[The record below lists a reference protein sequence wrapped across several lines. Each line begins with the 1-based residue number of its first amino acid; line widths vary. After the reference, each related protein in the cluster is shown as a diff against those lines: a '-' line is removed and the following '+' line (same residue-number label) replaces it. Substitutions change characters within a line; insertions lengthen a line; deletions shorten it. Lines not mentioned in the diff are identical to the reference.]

1 MSDQTWTLVRAT
13 YSEIPL
19 DWAGY
24 IHIFEEHGVK
34 GTVQTDRPIT
44 LGGYLFQGTG
54 VEALSQSLLE
64 GGAEKVETFIVAE
77 EDWDATW
84 KKFFHTTR
92 IGKAIVIRPEWE
104 LSDLQPGDIEIVL
117 DPGQAFGTGDHPTT
131 RMCLELLEVADL
143 AGKSVA
149 DIGCGSGI
157 LSVAAKKLGAARVIG
172 VDNDQPSVDASIE
185 NAERNQVTYD
195 VLNANGFSG
204 LGGEKFDVVVSNI
217 ISATLIRVAPDAATT
232 VKEGGQWCVSG
243 IIQANW
249 PEVRQCIEMQGFSLL
264 EERQE
269 GDWIA
274 ALFQR

>member
-13 YSEIPL
+13 YPEIPD
-19 DWAGY
+19 DWAPY
-24 IHIFEEHGVK
+24 IQIFEDHGVA
-34 GTVQTDRPIT
+34 GTVQTDRPVT
-44 LGGYLFQGTG
+44 LGGYLYKG
-54 VEALSQSLLE
+54 VGVQELSTALIQ
-64 GGAEKVETFIVAE
+64 GGAETVMTFEVAE

-92 IGKAIVIRPEWE
+92 IGKRIVIRPEWE
-104 LSDLQPGDIEIVL
+104 VSDLKPGELEIVL

-143 AGKSVA
+143 HGKSVA

-157 LSVAAKKLGAARVIG
+157 LSVAAKKLGASRVIG
-172 VDNDQPSVDASIE
+172 IDNDQPSVDASLE
-185 NAERNQVTYD
+185 NADRNGVTYE
-195 VLNANGFSG
+195 VINANGFEG
-204 LGGEKFDVVVSNI
+204 LDGEQFDVVVSNI
-217 ISATLIRVAPDAATT
+217 ISATLIRVAPDAAKT
-232 VKEGGQWCVSG
+232 VKPGGTWCVSG

-249 PEVRQCIEMQGFSLL
+249 PEVRTSIEAQGFTYQ

>member
-1 MSDQTWTLVRAT
+1 MSDQTWTLVRAS
-13 YSEIPL
+13 YPEIPE
-19 DWAGY
+19 DWASY
-24 IHIFEEHGVK
+24 IQIFEDHGVA
-34 GTVQTDRPIT
+34 GTVQTDRPVT
-44 LGGYLFQGTG
+44 LGGYLYQGTG
-54 VEALSQSLLE
+54 VEELSNALMS
-64 GGAEKVETFIVAE
+64 GGAEKVETFVVAE

-92 IGKAIVIRPEWE
+92 IGKHIVIRPEWE
-104 LSDLQPGDIEIVL
+104 VSDLKPGELEIVL

-143 AGKSVA
+143 HGKSVA

-157 LSVAAKKLGAARVIG
+157 LSVAAKKLGASRVIG
-172 VDNDQPSVDASIE
+172 IDNDQPSVDASLE
-185 NAERNQVTYD
+185 NSVRNGVTYE
-195 VLNANGFSG
+195 VINANGFAG
-204 LGGEKFDVVVSNI
+204 LDGEQFDVVVSNI
-217 ISATLIRVAPDAATT
+217 ISATLIRVAPDAAKT
-232 VKEGGQWCVSG
+232 VKPGGTWCVSG

-249 PEVRQCIEMQGFSLL
+249 PEVRTSIEAQGFTYQ

>member
-1 MSDQTWTLVRAT
+1 VRAS
-13 YSEIPL
+13 YPEIPE
-19 DWAGY
+19 DWASY
-24 IHIFEEHGVK
+24 IQIFEDHGVA
-34 GTVQTDRPIT
+34 GTVQTDRPVT
-44 LGGYLFQGTG
+44 LGGYLYQGTG
-54 VEALSQSLLE
+54 VEELSNALMS
-64 GGAEKVETFIVAE
+64 GGAEKVETFVVAE

-92 IGKAIVIRPEWE
+92 IGKHIVIRPEWE
-104 LSDLQPGDIEIVL
+104 VSDLKPGELEIVL

-143 AGKSVA
+143 HGKSVA

-157 LSVAAKKLGAARVIG
+157 LSVAAKKLGASRVIG
-172 VDNDQPSVDASIE
+172 I
-185 NAERNQVTYD
+185 
-195 VLNANGFSG
+195 NANGFAG
-204 LGGEKFDVVVSNI
+204 LDGEQFDVVVSNI
-217 ISATLIRVAPDAATT
+217 ISATLIRVAPDAAKT
-232 VKEGGQWCVSG
+232 VKPGGTWCVSG

-249 PEVRQCIEMQGFSLL
+249 PEVRTSIEAQGFTYQ

>member
-13 YSEIPL
+13 YAEIPD
-19 DWAGY
+19 DWARY
-24 IHIFEEHGVK
+24 IQIFEDHGVA
-34 GTVQTDRPIT
+34 GTVQTDRPVT
-44 LGGYLFQGTG
+44 LGGYLYKG
-54 VEALSQSLLE
+54 VGVLELSTALIQ
-64 GGAEKVETFIVAE
+64 GGAETVMTFEVAE

-92 IGKAIVIRPEWE
+92 IGKNIVIRPEWE
-104 LSDLQPGDIEIVL
+104 VSDLKPGELEIVL

-143 AGKSVA
+143 HGKSVA

-157 LSVAAKKLGAARVIG
+157 LSVAAKKLGASRVIG
-172 VDNDQPSVDASIE
+172 IDNDQPSVDASLE
-185 NAERNQVTYD
+185 NAVRNGVTYE
-195 VLNANGFSG
+195 VINANGFAG
-204 LGGEKFDVVVSNI
+204 LDGEQFDVVVSNI
-217 ISATLIRVAPDAATT
+217 ISATLIRVAPDAVKT
-232 VKEGGQWCVSG
+232 VKPGGTWCVSG

-249 PEVRQCIEMQGFSLL
+249 PEVRTSIEAQGFTYR